1 MIWLT
6 KLDGSPILL
15 NDDHILVI
23 EVLHDTLI
31 SLVNGDSLRVLESPD
46 EITRRVARWRRRI
59 SGLELLAPEL
69 GREAEEG

>member
-31 SLVNGDSLRVLESPD
+31 SLTNGDTLRVLESAD
-46 EITRRVARWRRRI
+46 EVTRRVARWRRRI
-59 SGLELLAPEL
+59 SGLDLLAPEL
-69 GREAEEG
+69 AVEAEEG